1 MKKRVKALALTL
13 ALLTTTACGS
23 NQAKVAEPTE
33 VAKAEINEVKNIK
46 ETKQAHIETPKAD
59 SVKVEEKDDRNY
71 LIPQTVELNQAEEEA
86 VIESKEAANKTE
98 ERNEVV
104 EIVETIEAP
113 EEAEATEAPE
123 EKEEKPAEVA
133 NAKNEI
139 VEITNENPK
148 NRAELEES
156 VAVLEQA
163 DALEDNQRVVELE
176 EKEEK
181 EEIKPNLETIAVEE
195 KEEIKPNLEA
205 IAVEEKEEITPN
217 FDTIEVAEEEKAEV
231 VVAAP
236 EVEAKA
242 IEEKAEIKEA
252 SNGLTITSPS
262 IEEVR
267 EYWTN
272 YQTKANDTINFFGI
286 ELMNPESNEAF
297 DSLANLDVNN
307 LNLGQ
312 LSNIAAE
319 DALHIANTAR
329 LSAGI
334 RNELVNGSQQANYA
348 QAAALVNRLNLEISH
363 NPVLPAGLN
372 EESNE
377 YQQAVAGAM
386 RANVASGLNLMD
398 SVLSYLKD
406 DLGSMNQAEV
416 GHRRW
421 VLNPQANL
429 VGLGQVEDYNAM
441 FVNNDDYNGENQD
454 AVYAYP
460 GETAI
465 SEFHSEATSLSLMF
479 GENFDITN
487 AQVEVEDLAT
497 GEVNNE
503 FNIDESFKGC
513 SKAITFG
520 YGMNFAPG
528 TKLQVR
534 VNGVTK
540 DGENYPVEYTIT
552 YNSLM
557 K

>member
-46 ETKQAHIETPKAD
+46 ETKQAHIQTPKAD
-59 SVKVEEKDDRNY
+59 SVKIEEKDDRKY

-113 EEAEATEAPE
+113 EEAEVLEN
-123 EKEEKPAEVA
+123 KEEKTAEVA

-148 NRAELEES
+148 NRVELEES
-156 VAVLEQA
+156 VAVLEQT
-163 DALEDNQRVVELE
+163 DALEDNQRVVEVE

-181 EEIKPNLETIAVEE
+181 AEIKPNLETIAVEE
-195 KEEIKPNLEA
+195 KAEIK
-205 IAVEEKEEITPN
+205 PN
-217 FDTIEVAEEEKAEV
+217 FDTIELAEEEKAEV
-231 VVAAP
+231 AVAAP
-236 EVEAKA
+236 KVEAKA
-242 IEEKAEIKEA
+242 VEEKAEIKEA
-252 SNGLTITSPS
+252 SNGLTMTSPS

-297 DSLANLDVNN
+297 DSLANLDLNN

-334 RNELVNGSQQANYA
+334 RNELVNSSQQANYA

-372 EESNE
+372 EETNE
-377 YQQAVAGAM
+377 YQQAVYGAM
-386 RANVASGLNLMD
+386 RANVASGLNAMD
-398 SVLSYLKD
+398 SVLSYLRD

-421 VLNPQANL
+421 VLNPQASL

-454 AVYAYP
+454 AVFAYP

-487 AQVEVEDLAT
+487 AQVEVKDLAT

>member
-113 EEAEATEAPE
+113 EEAEATEALE
-123 EKEEKPAEVA
+123 NKEEKTAEVA

-148 NRAELEES
+148 NRVELEES

-163 DALEDNQRVVELE
+163 DALEDNQRVVEL
-176 EKEEK
+176 EEK

-242 IEEKAEIKEA
+242 VEEKAEIKEA

-286 ELMNPESNEAF
+286 ELMNPESNEAY

-312 LSNIAAE
+312 VSNIAAE

-421 VLNPQANL
+421 VLNPQASL

-520 YGMNFAPG
+520 YGMDFAPG

>member
-46 ETKQAHIETPKAD
+46 ETKQAHIQTPKAD
-59 SVKVEEKDDRNY
+59 SVKAIEKDDRKY

-86 VIESKEAANKTE
+86 VIESKEAANKAE

-113 EEAEATEAPE
+113 EATEATEATE
-123 EKEEKPAEVA
+123 ALENKEEKTEEASNE
-133 NAKNEI
+133 KNEI

-148 NRAELEES
+148 NRVELEDS
-156 VAVLEQA
+156 VAVLEQT
-163 DALEDNQRVVELE
+163 DALEDNQRVVEL
-176 EKEEK
+176 
-181 EEIKPNLETIAVEE
+181 EE

-205 IAVEEKEEITPN
+205 IAVEEKEEIKPN
-217 FDTIEVAEEEKAEV
+217 FDTIAVEEKAEA

-236 EVEAKA
+236 EVEAKVEEEK
-242 IEEKAEIKEA
+242 EEKAEIKEA
-252 SNGLTITSPS
+252 SNGLTMTSPS

-297 DSLANLDVNN
+297 DSLANLDLNN

-334 RNELVNGSQQANYA
+334 RNELVNSSQQANYA

-372 EESNE
+372 EETNE
-377 YQQAVAGAM
+377 YQQAVYGAM
-386 RANVASGLNLMD
+386 RANVASGLNTMD
-398 SVLSYLKD
+398 SVLSYLRD

-421 VLNPQANL
+421 VLNPQASL

-487 AQVEVEDLAT
+487 AQVEVKDLAT

-540 DGENYPVEYTIT
+540 DGEDYPVEYTIT